1 MTSPDQNGQHR
12 ASGTDKHDRPSDPE
26 VAALQDDI
34 ELVREDL
41 AATVDQLAQ
50 RLDVKSRV
58 RDQVSEKKEAAV
70 TQLHDLQD
78 RATDDSGRPTPAAV
92 AVAGAAAAGL
102 VLLLVLRWRRKD
114 RA

>member
-1 MTSPDQNGQHR
+1 MTSQDQNGQRR
-12 ASGTDKHDRPSDPE
+12 ADGTGKDDRPSDPE

-58 RDQVSEKKEAAV
+58 RDQVAEKKEAAASKV
-70 TQLHDLQD
+70 HDLQD
-78 RATDDSGRPTPAAV
+78 RATDDAGRPTPAAM
-92 AVAGAAAAGL
+92 AVAGAATAGL
-102 VLLLVLRWRRKD
+102 VLLLVLRWRRKH